1 MASEAHENE
10 ELKEPKKGSPLIKII
25 ILVVILAGLGGGG
38 FFAYG
43 KFIKKAPAEGEQSPV
58 AAAHPEKQVICDW
71 DPMLVNLA
79 DPGGKRYLKL
89 GMKVELNNDRVL
101 EEVKNRSFQ
110 IKDAM
115 LMVLSSK
122 EFDDIATPSGKQA
135 LKQEIV
141 AQMNKIVKQGQ
152 VKDIFF
158 TDFIV
163 Q

>member
-1 MASEAHENE
+1 MAAEAHDNE
-10 ELKEPKKGSPLIKII
+10 DPKEAKKGSPLIKIV
-25 ILVVILAGLGGGG
+25 ILVVILAALGGGG

-43 KFIKKAPAEGEQSPV
+43 KFFKKAPAEGDQGQT
-58 AAAHPEKQVICDW
+58 AAAPPEKQVICDW

-89 GMKVELNNDRVL
+89 GMKLELNNDRVL
-101 EEVKNRSFQ
+101 EEMKNRSFQ

-115 LMVLSSK
+115 LMVVSSK

-135 LKQEIV
+135 LKQEMM

-158 TDFIV
+158 TDFII